1 MKRLPVFALLAASA
15 AVHAA
20 LPSQPPPAPY
30 VPGEVIVKYRGVGAV
45 AAGDGAGGSAG
56 EKAVAVDPRERLR
69 QMGMR
74 VRRSLLDGRADL
86 MVLPS
91 PMDVPGAVR
100 ALADDPDVAYAE
112 PNYLRYPLQTAP
124 DDEFFD
130 QLWGLRNTGQANFV
144 AGGPPGVPGGDLNM
158 LPAWD
163 PNDDGSFPRVGD
175 ASVIVAIIDEAF
187 DTDHPDLAI
196 NFMPG
201 RDLANDDSNPNPD
214 SGSQEH
220 GTLVAGSLGAIGN
233 NNRGVAGTT
242 WRSSLMPLKV
252 GVAGQDGLSSAAI
265 MDAIEHARDNGAHII
280 NASFGGPSSSQSEKN
295 LICGFDGLFVSSAG
309 NDDANLDFGRLGYP
323 ALYDCPNVVAAA
335 ATNRQDNIASFSM
348 YGPLTTHVAAP
359 GLQIVTT
366 ALNDSYATGDSN
378 GVGVSGTSFS
388 APYISGVAALLRAH
402 VPTTD
407 EHEIKARLI
416 ESGTAV
422 AGANSDRRVSGG
434 RVDAAAALDMA
445 PRPSLTIEEVVIE
458 NGADRLNPGEIVD
471 IRVTLANGW
480 LDATGVTGTLS
491 ADGPVTV
498 TSGPAFFGGAG
509 FIPRDGD
516 AGATFQAQVSPSAQG
531 HNYVSFRLDIQ
542 ADGGYAASRYF
553 IREVAALEH
562 DGVIRSEPFHDNPGT
577 VALESSLYDEFHTWN
592 VRVDPGELPDADG
605 PNTLIVRTRTQS
617 DTDIDLLGR
626 AGTPPRYLITLN
638 VNPNIPSAR
647 NFFCTDDSF
656 DCRDPNTRVS
666 GRSDGHEAV
675 TLVLDGSA
683 PPAHHYFTIVNFAQ
697 AAFDYEIWSELK
709 AGDLRPSGICPGS
722 EELCR
727 PGSNTLTVGGLSSG
741 AETFVYI
748 QRGEY
753 SVNGTPFTR
762 NDGSVSNGDVIRVR
776 ATSSTDA
783 ELTVGGISA
792 RFTPGSGPPPDPG
805 GGDDNGDDDAT
816 GMFENGGGGGGCVR
830 TGGGQPDFLLHLL
843 VLIASLVLLRVPL
856 SP

>member
-1 MKRLPVFALLAASA
+1 MKYIPAFLVLLAISA
-15 AVHAA
+15 AAQAA
-20 LPSQPPPAPY
+20 LPDEPGPAPY
-30 VPGEVIVKYRGVGAV
+30 VPGEVIVRYQSVGAV
-45 AAGDGAGGSAG
+45 AAGAQTDGM
-56 EKAVAVDPRERLR
+56 EPRKSVVPDVHQRLR
-69 QMGMR
+69 DMGLR
-74 VRRSLLDGRADL
+74 VRRGLLDGRADL
-86 MVLPS
+86 MALPS
-91 PMDVPGAVR
+91 PMDVPGALR
-100 ALADDPDVAYAE
+100 ALADDPDVEYAE

-124 DDEFFD
+124 NDQFFG

-144 AGGPPGVPGGDLNM
+144 AGGPAGVPGGDLNM

-163 PNDDGSFPRVGD
+163 PAANGTFPRVGD

-187 DTDHPDLAI
+187 DTDHPDLAD
-196 NFMPG
+196 NFIAG

-233 NNRGVAGTT
+233 NGIGVAGTT

-252 GVAGQDGLSSAAI
+252 GIAGQDGLSSAAI
-265 MDAIEHARDNGAHII
+265 MDAIEYASDHGAHII
-280 NASFGGPSSSQSEKN
+280 NASFGGPGFSTTERN

-309 NDDANLDFGRLGYP
+309 NDDANLDFGRIGYP

-366 ALNDSYATGDSN
+366 TIDGYATAQSN
-378 GVGVSGTSFS
+378 GVSGTSFS

-407 EHEIKARLI
+407 EREIKARLI

-445 PRPSLTIEEVVIE
+445 PRPSLTIDEITID
-458 NGADRLNPGEIVD
+458 GDTIPHPLRPGETDTVEI
-471 IRVTLANGW
+471 TLANGW
-480 LDATGVTGTLS
+480 GNATGVTATLS
-491 ADGPVTV
+491 SDNPRVDVTGGPQ
-498 TSGPAFFGGAG
+498 SFG
-509 FIPRDGD
+509 FIPGNGGE
-516 AGATFQAQVSPSAQG
+516 ATATFPIQVSSPVGG
-531 HNYVSFRLDIQ
+531 HEYVTFTLDIQ
-542 ADGGYAASRYF
+542 DTGGYAASRRF
-553 IREVAALEH
+553 IREIAPLAH
-562 DGVIRSEPFHDNPGT
+562 DGTVVTQPFQTDPGDS
-577 VALESSLYDEFHTWN
+577 ALESQLYDEFHTWH
-592 VRVDPGELPDADG
+592 VAVEPGDLPSSPSG
-605 PNTLIVRTRTQS
+605 EYTLIVRTETLN

-626 AGTPPRYLITLN
+626 ANQPPRYMITLN
-638 VNPNIPSAR
+638 ADFNTNNRS
-647 NFFCTDDSF
+647 FFCTDSSF

-675 TLVLDGSA
+675 THVFDGAAA
-683 PPAHHYFTIVNFAQ
+683 PEDFYFTIVNFAQ
-697 AAFDYEIWSELK
+697 AAFDYEIWSELR

-727 PGSNTLTVGGLSSG
+727 PDSNTLTVGGLSSG
-741 AETFVYI
+741 ADTFVYI

-753 SVNGTPFTR
+753 SVNGAPFTE
-762 NDGSVSNGDVIRVR
+762 NDGAAGNGDVIRVR
-776 ATSSTDA
+776 ATGASDA

-805 GGDDNGDDDAT
+805 DDDGDDDTT

-830 TGGGQPDFLLHLL
+830 TGSGQFDPLLHLL
-843 VLIASLVLLRVPL
+843 VLLAGLVLLRLPL
-856 SP
+856 SF